1 MAEPAT
7 ERRLRPAWVFAALG
21 VLLVLAV
28 VTSPDAPSND
38 EKSVLSSY
46 DREIWGARG
55 IYDALN
61 LMGRTAK
68 RRLSPL
74 RQPLDTA
81 GVYAVLDPPMPLS
94 ARETGALLDA
104 VRRGAGLVIS
114 APEAGFAADSFG
126 MERGEYELHPLEPA
140 TDTLFGSAELRR
152 QHSGSGRRRLSNV
165 FAGSS
170 DDSAITFHQF
180 LVPPSHEDSDSVRKI
195 PRDTV
200 TLLAVHTDSVDKPVI
215 LGRTLGEGRM
225 VVIADPDFLRNVV
238 LRRGDAAVLMV
249 RLIEWADRGRAT
261 PVIFDEY
268 HHGHGRHS
276 DMIGTIG
283 DALNDSPYGR
293 GVLQAA
299 AAALILLLALSVRP
313 IAPVSRTIVERRSP
327 LEHVGALSRAYER
340 IGATRLAA
348 RRLVRG
354 LRRRHPLG
362 ATGALT
368 DDGYLALIRERAP
381 ALKEDAALLAR
392 AIREPLPAGEFVSAG
407 AAIDNIERTLTS

>member
-1 MAEPAT
+1 
-7 ERRLRPAWVFAALG
+7 
-21 VLLVLAV
+21 
-28 VTSPDAPSND
+28 
-38 EKSVLSSY
+38 
-46 DREIWGARG
+46 
-55 IYDALN
+55 
-61 LMGRTAK
+61 
-68 RRLSPL
+68 
-74 RQPLDTA
+74 
-81 GVYAVLDPPMPLS
+81 
-94 ARETGALLDA
+94 
-104 VRRGAGLVIS
+104 
-114 APEAGFAADSFG
+114 
-126 MERGEYELHPLEPA
+126 
-140 TDTLFGSAELRR
+140 
-152 QHSGSGRRRLSNV
+152 
-165 FAGSS
+165 
-170 DDSAITFHQF
+170 
-180 LVPPSHEDSDSVRKI
+180 VPPSHEDSDSVRKI

-215 LGRTLGEGRM
+215 LGRTLGEGRV